1 MIFKDRLFIEQT
13 QSFLHWSGGPRVMRV
28 HDNASELSWPERD
41 DQAAACLHA
50 VSKSL
55 RQQVREG
62 LVEWDR

>member
-1 MIFKDRLFIEQT
+1 
-13 QSFLHWSGGPRVMRV
+13 MRV